1 MEKALN
7 SQSKN
12 ELSSSNWLDYSPKKV
27 KVKSLS
33 RVWLFATPWN
43 IVYEAPPAMKFSRQ
57 EYWSGLPFP
66 SPGDFPYQGI
76 EHRSTALQADAFVVW
91 GTREAPKNLK

>member
-12 ELSSSNWLDYSPKKV
+12 ELSSSNWLDYSTKKV

-33 RVWLFATPWN
+33 RV
-43 IVYEAPPAMKFSRQ
+43 
-57 EYWSGLPFP
+57 
-66 SPGDFPYQGI
+66 
-76 EHRSTALQADAFVVW
+76 
-91 GTREAPKNLK
+91 